1 MKSKKFSCEIAGR
14 TLTAEFS
21 NLAEQANGSVLLSY
35 GETVVLA
42 TAVMAKTE
50 RAGINFFPLSVDY
63 EEKFYAAGQ
72 ILGSRFVRRESRPSE
87 DAILVNRLIDR
98 TIRPL
103 FIDQGMKND
112 VQVIVTAFSIDDDN
126 DPDVIAALAASLALS
141 ASDIP
146 WDGPVSGVRVGFLN
160 GNFVINPTYKEREN
174 SEMDVVVCGKS
185 EKINMIEAGAKEASE
200 AQLIE
205 AFKKAIPEIEKIN
218 DFQRDVIKA
227 VGKEKIKVVKKE
239 ISGEVLSLFKKDFL
253 KRLEESLYLQ
263 NKTERTHALGD
274 LKKEWMEAVKLE
286 LDEKF
291 LREADDLYESKI
303 DELVHINI
311 LKNDKRPDG
320 RKLDEVREL
329 FVKSSFLP
337 RTHGSGIF
345 YRGDTH
351 ILSVATL
358 ASPEAELLIEGMET
372 RMKKR
377 FMHHYNFPPFS
388 VGETG
393 MLRGPGRREIG
404 HGALAEKALRYAI
417 PDKKDFPY
425 TIRVVSETLSS
436 NGSSSMGSVC
446 ASTLAMLS
454 AGVPMKAPV
463 AGIAMGLMMKDEKNF
478 KVLTDLQGP
487 EDHHGD
493 MDFKAAGTRDGVTA
507 LQMDVKVEGVTVEI
521 LEKTLEQAKEARMQI
536 LDVMAKEI
544 NAPAEL
550 SPYAPK
556 ITMLTIPKEKIGE
569 VIGGGGRTINGII
582 DKTGVKID
590 IEEDG
595 TVYVSGIIKS
605 AVEEAVNIIKA
616 LTREFQVGEIAE
628 GRVSRIFEF
637 GAMVELSP
645 KIEGLIHISKLS
657 KTRVNRVTDV
667 VQIGDSVEVEVISI
681 DEQRRVNLR
690 LIKKI

>member
-1 MKSKKFSCEIAGR
+1 MKSKKFSMEIAGR

-35 GETVVLA
+35 GETVVFA
-42 TAVMAKTE
+42 TVVMAKTE

-72 ILGSRFVRRESRPSE
+72 ILGSRFIRRESRPSE

-103 FIDQGMKND
+103 FVEKGMKND
-112 VQVIVTAFSIDDDN
+112 IQVIVTAFSIDDDN
-126 DPDVIAALAASLALS
+126 DPDIAAVIAASLALG

-146 WDGPVSGVRVGFLN
+146 WNGPVSCVRIGFMN
-160 GNFVINPTYKEREN
+160 EEFVINPTYKERIN
-174 SEMDVVVCGKS
+174 SKMDIVVCGKN
-185 EKINMIEAGAKEASE
+185 EKINMIEAGANEVSE
-200 AQLIE
+200 ETLIE
-205 AFKKAIPEIEKIN
+205 AFKKTVPEIEKIN
-218 DFQRDVIKA
+218 DFQREVIKTI
-227 VGKEKIKVVKKE
+227 GKEKIKFEKKE
-239 ISGEVLSLFKKDFL
+239 ISSELSVFFKKEFE
-253 KRLEESLYLQ
+253 KRLEEAIYLQ
-263 NKTERTHALGD
+263 SKTDRAHALGD
-274 LKKEWMEAVKLE
+274 LKKELMEAVKLE
-286 LDEKF
+286 LGEGF
-291 LREADDLYESKI
+291 LKEADDLYENKI

-311 LKNDKRPDG
+311 LKNDKRPDL

-337 RTHGSGIF
+337 RTHGSGLF

-358 ASPEAELLIEGMET
+358 GSPEAELLIEGMET

-404 HGALAEKALRYAI
+404 HGALAEKALRYVI

-454 AGVPMKAPV
+454 AGVPLTAPV
-463 AGIAMGLMMKDEKNF
+463 AGIAMGLMMNGEKNF

-493 MDFKAAGTRDGVTA
+493 MDFKAAGTRRGVTA
-507 LQMDVKVEGVTVEI
+507 LQMDVKVEGVTLEI
-521 LEKTLEQAKEARMQI
+521 LEKALDQAKDARIKI

-595 TVYVSGIIKS
+595 TVYVSGIEKN

-616 LTREFQVGEIAE
+616 LTREFQVGEIVE
-628 GRVSRIFEF
+628 GKVSRIFEF

-645 KIEGLIHISKLS
+645 KIEGLIHISKLA
-657 KTRVNRVTDV
+657 KTRVNRVTDI
-667 VQIGDSVEVEVISI
+667 VQIGDLVEVEIISI

-690 LIKKI
+690 LVKKL